1 MVVYGLVKLCCA
13 DVTMI
18 DSGIVLLLQL
28 SGIVFVNCQYAGHE
42 DQNADNAAECGE
54 HVMHLT
60 LYVQHKTFQVIITKF
75 LNEYIVSNFQ
85 QH

>member
-28 SGIVFVNCQYAGHE
+28 SGIVFVNCQYAVWQHE
-42 DQNADNAAECGE
+42 DQNADNAAECGD
-54 HVMHLT
+54 MI
-60 LYVQHKTFQVIITKF
+60 HKKSQCII
-75 LNEYIVSNFQ
+75 
-85 QH
+85 